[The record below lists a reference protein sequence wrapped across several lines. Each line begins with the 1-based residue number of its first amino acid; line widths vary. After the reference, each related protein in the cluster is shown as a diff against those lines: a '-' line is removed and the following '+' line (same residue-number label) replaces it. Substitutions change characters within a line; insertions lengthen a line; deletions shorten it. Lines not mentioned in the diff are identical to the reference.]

1 MGDTVIQGF
10 VDFNND
16 SQSSAFPTKH
26 SKKWKTAKRRRPI
39 KKLNSSKK
47 RWRKKKKN
55 GKNKSI
61 NRRKG
66 RFFQRLK
73 PITIRQII
81 EMVAQ
86 EALTKTSGSYD
97 YNQLENEVKGNSF
110 PPKTPRVSGT
120 ESSVKLKIDG
130 GDLTLVFL
138 KYYI

>member
-1 MGDTVIQGF
+1 LQVDTKVANTVIQGY

-16 SQSSAFPTKH
+16 SQSTAFPTKH
-26 SKKWKTAKRRRPI
+26 SKKWKTAKRRRPK

-55 GKNKSI
+55 GKNKSM

-66 RFFQRLK
+66 RFFQKLK

-97 YNQLENEVKGNSF
+97 YNQLENEVNDNSF
-110 PPKTPRVSGT
+110 PPETPYVSGE
-120 ESSVKLKIDG
+120 ESSVKLKIEG
-130 GDLTLVFL
+130 G
-138 KYYI
+138 